1 MLFQATNIIPDVR
14 TGIGLGTVDVTQ
26 GITFSWQVS
35 GDYPVLTGY
44 QIDIYQNDAASTLI
58 QTIGPVTLGTPF
70 NGTDSL
76 GNPQIFSVTVAAG
89 SLSASITNGN
99 EYKYVITQYYSGG
112 SVRQSSASVFLTRET
127 PSLGDMTQY
136 GLPLPEYPGDS
147 AIAAPDILFR
157 VSYSQANGDV
167 LEWIRFTV
175 TETLD
180 GVSRLFF
187 DSGNIYTPGPD
198 AAQLPAMEY
207 TMLIGGFMTIY
218 AEGMSGLSYT
228 FEATGQTSSGVPV
241 STGQTVLRATYTF
254 STSTTKKLSV
264 TCDRQHNAVLVD
276 LSKFSIQ
283 GANAVRLYRSGGQSG
298 ASMQTVAEDFPQGGD
313 TDSVYDYAACSTRG
327 PYSYY
332 CFVNTSSLGWVCYP
346 WSDDNGNALSISP
359 VFARWTLLV
368 CTENTDGSYTV
379 DEEYSFKDNLESGSV
394 SNNNSPYVAQNF
406 TGAPIVQI
414 SPQNYRSGSLTALAG
429 SAGGGRYTDTYAQR
443 AALTALSTSQKPMFL
458 KSSKGDLM
466 QVRISGPVTFAIAE
480 GTPSLAQTVTVP
492 WVEIGDASMERIT
505 TIVPSE
511 EATLEI

>member
-70 NGTDSL
+70 NGTDAL

-127 PSLGDMTQY
+127 PSLTVTPIGTSGVIDTFDY
-136 GLPLPEYPGDS
+136 T
-147 AIAAPDILFR
+147 FT
-157 VSYSQANGDV
+157 VNYSQANGDV
-167 LEWIRFTV
+167 LEFVRY
-175 TETLD
+175 
-180 GVSRLFF
+180 RLYEVNTPTQRLMY
-187 DSGNIYTPGPD
+187 DSGNIYSPTTLTCYFD
-198 AAQLPAMEY
+198 
-207 TMLIGGFMTIY
+207 GFMSTEFNPDI
-218 AEGMSGLSYT
+218 SYQ
-228 FEATGQTSSGVPV
+228 FVATGQTSSGVPV
-241 STGQTVLRATYTF
+241 TTGMQDFEATYTIY
-254 STSTTKKLSV
+254 SSSGIPVTIDKTKS
-264 TCDRQHNAVLVD
+264 
-276 LSKFSIQ
+276 
-283 GANAVRLYRSGGQSG
+283 AVRIDFGDMAWLSIPGKTVVYRSGGQSG
-298 ASMQTVAEDFPQGGD
+298 SSLVKVTEAVGEDTLYVYDYGACSTMGPYTYYFFDYSDDFGWSYTTG
-313 TDSVYDYAACSTRG
+313 TDSV
-327 PYSYY
+327 
-332 CFVNTSSLGWVCYP
+332 
-346 WSDDNGNALSISP
+346 ISP
-359 VFARWTLLV
+359 VFSRWTLLV
-368 CTENTDGSYTV
+368 CTENADGSYTV
-379 DEEYSFKDNLESGSV
+379 DQEYNFKDNLDSGSV
-394 SNNNSPYVAQNF
+394 SNNNAPYVAQNF
-406 TGAPIVQI
+406 TNAPIVQI

-443 AALTALSTSQKPMFL
+443 ADLTALSTSQKPMFL

-492 WVEIGDASMERIT
+492 WVEIADASMEQIT
-505 TIVPSE
+505 TIV
-511 EATLEI
+511 LLDD